1 MSNFHSMGRIG
12 ADKSDNSQRNQ
23 MNAKFIDHSLANYFN
38 NTNSHVQFATQN
50 HAINFK
56 NSMGGIP
63 GSVIEQDSI
72 LLLKSE
78 NERPYEKL
86 QLHQRPFA
94 TVPYLGRGPGNID
107 IETKLKHGTSDLE
120 KKSTSTI
127 MDKTFI
133 DYSKYPLLDEVKEK
147 IADPANSI
155 EEVALAGWVRGG
167 IPTRELAHENDKK

>member
-1 MSNFHSMGRIG
+1 MSKFHSMGRIG

-63 GSVIEQDSI
+63 GSVIEQESI
-72 LLLKSE
+72 LSLKSE
-78 NERPYEKL
+78 KERSYEKL
-86 QLHQRPFA
+86 QLHSRPFV
-94 TVPYLGRGPGNID
+94 TVPYLGRGPGNVD
-107 IETKLKHGTSDLE
+107 IETKLKHGTNDLE

-155 EEVALAGWVRGG
+155 EEIALAGWVRGG
-167 IPTRELAHENDKK
+167 IPTRELSQEDEKK